1 MSTPITLPM
10 AGLSPDDSPIAAS
23 HEADDD
29 ARLLLMVGK
38 GDDHALRLLVM
49 RWQTPLVNFIHR
61 SVRDIATAEDLT
73 QIVFVKLWRNAPHYR
88 PEAKFSTY
96 LFTIARSV
104 VIGEYRRKK
113 RKPADAT
120 DPAEMHISHSDEP
133 ARRMAEIEEAFAFAL
148 ESLPE
153 NQRTALLLLK
163 QQELSYEE
171 IAATM
176 DTTVTSV
183 KTWIFRGRQKLREL
197 MGDHLPGARAAKPDT
212 TGDPAGSGDAD

>member
-10 AGLSPDDSPIAAS
+10 AGLPSDEPASAAAF
-23 HEADDD
+23 EADDD
-29 ARLLLMVGK
+29 ARLLLLVGR
-38 GDDHALRLLVM
+38 GDDHALRLIIT
-49 RWQTPLVNFIHR
+49 RWQSPVVNFIHR
-61 SVRDIATAEDLT
+61 SVHDIATAEDLA

-88 PEAKFSTY
+88 PEAKFTTY

-120 DPAEMHISHSDEP
+120 DPSEMHISHSDEP
-133 ARRMAEIEEAFAFAL
+133 ERRTAELEEAFAQAVVT
-148 ESLPE
+148 LPE

-171 IAATM
+171 IAASM
-176 DTTVTSV
+176 QASVTSV

-197 MGDHLPGARAAKPDT
+197 LKDHLPPERGEAPTD
-212 TGDPAGSGDAD
+212 GQVMPEE

>member
-1 MSTPITLPM
+1 MH
-10 AGLSPDDSPIAAS
+10 AAHVQALSPMTSHPVSAAEDTPGRS
-23 HEADDD
+23 DDD
-29 ARLLLMVGK
+29 AALLLLAGK
-38 GDDHALRLLVM
+38 GDEHALRLLVV
-49 RWQTPLVNFIHR
+49 RWQSPLVNFIYR
-61 SVRDIATAEDLT
+61 SVHDLSTAEDLA

-104 VIGEYRRKK
+104 VIGEYRRRK

-120 DPAEMHISHSDEP
+120 DPADIHVSHSDEP
-133 ARRMAEIEEAFAFAL
+133 ARRIAEMEEAFAAAIL
-148 ESLPE
+148 ELPE

-171 IAATM
+171 IAAAM
-176 DTTVTSV
+176 DASVTSV

-197 MGDHLPGARAAKPDT
+197 LRDHLPPERPACPAAEDASPD
-212 TGDPAGSGDAD
+212 A

>member
-1 MSTPITLPM
+1 ML
-10 AGLSPDDSPIAAS
+10 
-23 HEADDD
+23 
-29 ARLLLMVGK
+29 VGK
-38 GDDHALRLLVM
+38 GEDHALRLLVT
-49 RWQTPLVNFIHR
+49 RWQSPVGNFIQR
-61 SVRDIATAEDLT
+61 SVHDIATAEDLA

-88 PEAKFSTY
+88 PEAKFTTY

-104 VIGEYRRKK
+104 VIGEYRRRK

-120 DPAEMHISHSDEP
+120 DPSEIHISHSDEP
-133 ARRMAEIEEAFAFAL
+133 GRRIAEIEESFAQAVAT
-148 ESLPE
+148 LPE

-176 DTTVTSV
+176 DASVTSV

-197 MGDHLPGARAAKPDT
+197 MKDHLPPERGEYAGDDEPREPTAAE
-212 TGDPAGSGDAD
+212 

>member
-1 MSTPITLPM
+1 MSTPGTLPM
-10 AGLSPDDSPIAAS
+10 AGLSHHDSPGTAS
-23 HEADDD
+23 PEVDDD
-29 ARLLLMVGK
+29 ARLLMMVGN

-61 SVRDIATAEDLT
+61 SVHDVATAEDLT

-120 DPAEMHISHSDEP
+120 DPAEMHVSHSDEP
-133 ARRMAEIEEAFAFAL
+133 ARRIAEIEEAFALAI

-153 NQRTALLLLK
+153 NQRSALLLLK

-171 IAATM
+171 IAVVM
-176 DTTVTSV
+176 ETTVTSV
-183 KTWIFRGRQKLREL
+183 KTWIFRGRRKLREL
-197 MGDHLPGARAAKPDT
+197 MGYEAPGARAVNPDT
-212 TGDPAGSGDAD
+212 FGAPADVGDGD

>member
-10 AGLSPDDSPIAAS
+10 AGLSPDDLPFSASP
-23 HEADDD
+23 EADDD

-38 GDDHALRLLVM
+38 GDDHALRLIVM
-49 RWQTPLVNFIHR
+49 RWQAPLVNFIYR
-61 SVRDIATAEDLT
+61 SVHDVATAEDLT

-133 ARRMAEIEEAFAFAL
+133 ARRMAEIEEAFALAL

-171 IAATM
+171 IAASM
-176 DTTVTSV
+176 GATVTSV

-197 MGDHLPGARAAKPDT
+197 MGDHLPGSRASNPDT
-212 TGDPAGSGDAD
+212 AGATADSGDAE

>member
-1 MSTPITLPM
+1 MHEAHLRAPRTMTSTPVE
-10 AGLSPDDSPIAAS
+10 DAAPGP
-23 HEADDD
+23 DDD
-29 ARLLLMVGK
+29 AALLLLAGK

-49 RWQTPLVNFIHR
+49 RWQSPLVNFIYR
-61 SVRDIATAEDLT
+61 SVHDLSTAEDLA
-73 QIVFVKLWRNAPHYR
+73 QVVFVKLWRNAPHYR

-104 VIGEYRRKK
+104 VIGEYRRRK

-120 DPAEMHISHSDEP
+120 DPSDIHISHSDEP
-133 ARRMAEIEEAFAFAL
+133 ARRMAEMEEAFAAAIV
-148 ESLPE
+148 SLPE

-171 IAATM
+171 IAAAM
-176 DTTVTSV
+176 DASVTSV

-197 MGDHLPGARAAKPDT
+197 LRDHLPPERPAYVDEDEESAPGA
-212 TGDPAGSGDAD
+212 